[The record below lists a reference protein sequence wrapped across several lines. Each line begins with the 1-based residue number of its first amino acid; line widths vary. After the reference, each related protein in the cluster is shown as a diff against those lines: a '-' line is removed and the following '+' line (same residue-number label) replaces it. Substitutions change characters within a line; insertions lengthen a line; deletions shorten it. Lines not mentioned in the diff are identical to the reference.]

1 MYIKGMRTKA
11 LSKEFQFTP
20 KLIKI
25 LHTFE
30 LLRINARLILDVY
43 SKRIFE
49 VVFFS
54 ERGTVGVRFVRFTV
68 ITQNFNGHQK
78 PPSHIA

>member
-1 MYIKGMRTKA
+1 MYIKGMRMKA

-30 LLRINARLILDVY
+30 LLRMNARLILDVY
-43 SKRIFE
+43 SKRILE
-49 VVFFS
+49 VDFFFQS
-54 ERGTVGVRFVRFTV
+54 GGLWECALLGL
-68 ITQNFNGHQK
+68 Q
-78 PPSHIA
+78 